1 MPCLRTWSAWRWVSS
16 QLSGEPWDSSPMA
29 ASSSRPQ
36 LRSGGALGPRGGRPV
51 RSRSGSDP
59 AARLTARVGV
69 SRRRPVSRSHAG
81 PAALAA
87 AAALH
92 SAPPVSCT
100 GFLLAT
106 QSCGDTEHAQFR
118 ACRSVRRAP
127 DFIGCGGGG
136 ERSGRSWV
144 GPGAGAGLR
153 PRVSAGGRGC
163 LRIRTEKS
171 GS

>member
-1 MPCLRTWSAWRWVSS
+1 MPCRRTWSAWRLVSS

-29 ASSSRPQ
+29 ESSSRPQ
-36 LRSGGALGPRGGRPV
+36 LRPGGALGPRGGSPV

-59 AARLTARVGV
+59 AARVTARDAV
-69 SRRRPVSRSHAG
+69 SRHRPVSRSHAR
-81 PAALAA
+81 PAAQAA

-100 GFLLAT
+100 GFLLAK
-106 QSCGDTEHAQFR
+106 QSCAGTEHAQFR

-136 ERSGRSWV
+136 DRSGGAGA
-144 GPGAGAGLR
+144 GPEAGAGLR
-153 PRVSAGGRGC
+153 PWAFAGG
-163 LRIRTEKS
+163 LAISE
-171 GS
+171 